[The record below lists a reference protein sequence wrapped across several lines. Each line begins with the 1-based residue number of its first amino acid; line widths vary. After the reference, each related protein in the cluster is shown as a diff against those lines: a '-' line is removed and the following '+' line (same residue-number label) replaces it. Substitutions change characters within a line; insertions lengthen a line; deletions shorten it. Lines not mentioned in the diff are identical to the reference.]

1 MQFPI
6 VVGLRRSRGLTL
18 ATVATALVGILSVSV
33 VPWPLVIRIMLGAVT
48 VLMAIRIIRAL
59 SPRVETLRI
68 DGDGHL
74 TCQATGASGF
84 VPAHLLPG
92 ATVHPWL
99 TVLRL
104 AIEDDAWLLV
114 VVPGSVAPEE
124 FRRLRVWLRWR
135 AVVSDVSG
143 VP

>member
-6 VVGLRRSRGLTL
+6 VVGLRRSRVLTL

-114 VVPGSVAPEE
+114 VVPGSVAPDE

>member
-6 VVGLRRSRGLTL
+6 VVGLRRSRVLTL

-84 VPAHLLPG
+84 VPAHLLP
-92 ATVHPWL
+92 
-99 TVLRL
+99 
-104 AIEDDAWLLV
+104 
-114 VVPGSVAPEE
+114 
-124 FRRLRVWLRWR
+124 
-135 AVVSDVSG
+135 
-143 VP
+143 

>member
-6 VVGLRRSRGLTL
+6 VVGLRRSRVLTL

-114 VVPGSVAPEE
+114 VAPDSVAPEE

>member
-1 MQFPI
+1 M
-6 VVGLRRSRGLTL
+6 VVRLRRSRLLGGMVVAVALIGLL
-18 ATVATALVGILSVSV
+18 AVSAM
-33 VPWPLVIRIMLGAVT
+33 PWPLQIRIMLGAVT
-48 VLMAIRIIRAL
+48 ALVAIQVIRAL
-59 SPRVETLRI
+59 SPRVEALRI
-68 DGDGHL
+68 DCDGHL
-74 TCQATGASGF
+74 TCQAIGESGF

-99 TVLRL
+99 TVLHL

-114 VVPGSVAPEE
+114 VAPDSVAPEE

-143 VP
+143 AL

>member
-6 VVGLRRSRGLTL
+6 VVGLRRSRVLTL

-114 VVPGSVAPEE
+114 VAPDSVAPEE

-143 VP
+143 AL

>member
-6 VVGLRRSRGLTL
+6 VVGLRRSRVLTL

-143 VP
+143 AL

>member
-6 VVGLRRSRGLTL
+6 VVGLRRSRVLTL

>member
-6 VVGLRRSRGLTL
+6 VVGLRRSRVLTL

-48 VLMAIRIIRAL
+48 ALVAIQVIRAL